1 MSVDE
6 ILLAARIAFVAALY
20 LFLIVLALLLRREL
34 TSRGAAT
41 TTERAPADLLVVD
54 PHETGYEVG
63 ERIPL
68 LARSTIGRLPDNTVV
83 MDDSFVSGEHARLQ
97 WNGKGWVLEDLD
109 STNGTELNGH
119 EVKGVTAVNPGD
131 TIGLGRV
138 VKLKLVAL

>member
-1 MSVDE
+1 VSVDE
-6 ILLAARIAFVAALY
+6 ILLVARIAFVAALY

-34 TSRGAAT
+34 RSGGAT

-97 WNGKGWVLEDLD
+97 WNGKGWVLEDLN
-109 STNGTELNGH
+109 STNGTELNGN
-119 EVKGVTAVNPGD
+119 EVKGITAVNPGD

>member
-1 MSVDE
+1 VSVDE
-6 ILLAARIAFVAALY
+6 ILLVARIAFVAALY
-20 LFLIVLALLLRREL
+20 LFLLVLALLLRREL
-34 TSRGAAT
+34 SSRGT
-41 TTERAPADLLVVD
+41 GTVERAPADLLVVD

-68 LARSTIGRLPDNTVV
+68 LARSTIGRSSENTVV

-119 EVKGVTAVNPGD
+119 EVRGVTAVNPGD

>member
-6 ILLAARIAFVAALY
+6 ILLAARFAFVAALY

-34 TSRGAAT
+34 SSRTSTA
-41 TTERAPADLLVVD
+41 TERAPGDLLVVD

-68 LARSTIGRLPDNTVV
+68 LASSTIGRLPENTVV
-83 MDDSFVSGEHARLQ
+83 MDDGFVSGEHARLQ
-97 WNGKGWVLEDLD
+97 WNGKGWVLEDLK
-109 STNGTELNGH
+109 STNGTEVNGH
-119 EVKGVTAVNPGD
+119 EVKGAIAVKPGD

-138 VKLKLVAL
+138 VKLKLVPV

>member
-1 MSVDE
+1 VNVDE
-6 ILLAARIAFVAALY
+6 ILLLARIAFVAALY

-34 TSRGAAT
+34 RGRT
-41 TTERAPADLLVVD
+41 TDMVERAPGDLLIVD

-68 LARSTIGRLPDNTVV
+68 LTRSTIGRLPDNTIVL
-83 MDDSFVSGEHARLQ
+83 DDSFVSAEHARLL
-97 WNGKGWVLEDLD
+97 WNGKGWVLEDLN

-119 EVKGVTAVNPGD
+119 EVTGTTVVEPGD

-138 VKLKLVAL
+138 VKLKLVQT

>member
-1 MSVDE
+1 VSVDE
-6 ILLAARIAFVAALY
+6 ILLAARVAFVVALY

-34 TSRGAAT
+34 SRGAAT
-41 TTERAPADLLVVD
+41 TSERAPGDLLVVE

-68 LARSTIGRLPDNTVV
+68 LSRSTIGRLPENTVV
-83 MDDSFVSGEHARLQ
+83 MDDTFVSGEHVRLQ

-109 STNGTELNGH
+109 STNGTEVNGQ
-119 EVKGVTAVNPGD
+119 EVRGVTALNPGD

-138 VKLKLVAL
+138 VKLKLVSL

>member
-6 ILLAARIAFVAALY
+6 ILLAARVAFVAALY

-34 TSRGAAT
+34 SRGTAT

-68 LARSTIGRLPDNTVV
+68 LANSTIGRLQENTVV
-83 MDDSFVSGEHARLQ
+83 MDDGFVSAEHARLQ

-109 STNGTELNGH
+109 STNGTEVNGH
-119 EVKGVTAVNPGD
+119 EVQGAIPVKPGD
-131 TIGLGRV
+131 TIDLGRV
-138 VKLKLVAL
+138 VKLKLVPL